1 MNSKVTLAVLAV
13 GLAVFASQP
22 YSGLDRNGRTSAV
35 FDWQRHVG
43 VFDWQR
49 HVGVFDWQRR
59 RGVFDWQ

>member
-1 MNSKVTLAVLAV
+1 MNSKVTFAVLAV

-22 YSGLDRNGRTSAV
+22 YSGLGRTSAV

-49 HVGVFDWQRR
+49 HLGVFDWQ
-59 RGVFDWQ
+59 